1 MPLELRATVSH
12 KVRPVSMR
20 PPETQ
25 LATPLQP
32 QCSPDT
38 LALHSGADGPGAP
51 HTSTLGPRLPA
62 WHCPCARQLGE
73 DEDDLAYEI
82 AIEQELGY
90 LKGVGATFDAKAKVG
105 RRP

>member
-1 MPLELRATVSH
+1 MMPLELRATVSH
-12 KVRPVSMR
+12 KVRPSLCGHLR
-20 PPETQ
+20 PS
-25 LATPLQP
+25 LQP

-38 LALHSGADGPGAP
+38 LALHPGADGPGAP
-51 HTSTLGPRLPA
+51 HTSALGPRPSA
-62 WHCPCARQLGE
+62 PSWPCSGARQLGE
-73 DEDDLAYEI
+73 DEDGLAYEI